1 MNCRT
6 LLRQSI
12 NRNSA
17 IFPCL
22 TCGTGRYLV
31 LYNQQIYME
40 AQTRQNANLWI
51 VRQVISQ
58 PLHSRTFCTVAI
70 DQVGACLPGLI
81 LVVTPQCHTFYS

>member
-12 NRNSA
+12 NTNST
-17 IFPCL
+17 IFPC
-22 TCGTGRYLV
+22 GTGA
-31 LYNQQIYME
+31 IWCYMITGSARD
-40 AQTRQNANLWI
+40 AQTHQYANLWI

-70 DQVGACLPGLI
+70 NQM
-81 LVVTPQCHTFYS
+81 